1 MAFKCLVLFEE
12 SGVTQKDFKQ
22 IIFLLLSNG
31 YRVPRKRQKVA
42 MGRQEGA
49 WGEDRKPKGQAVNWH

>member
-42 MGRQEGA
+42 KGRQEGP
-49 WGEDRKPKGQAVNWH
+49 GEKTGNQKAKQ